1 MSKNDE
7 MEILSFIRNK
17 PVALVVSCQGP
28 EKHNTELIAMQFEK
42 FCESPLT
49 RNLGIYVFPWC
60 DLNAKGSNYSQET
73 LQRLADRI
81 RNARS

>member
-28 EKHNTELIAMQFEK
+28 EKHNTELLRCSLKNFAN
-42 FCESPLT
+42 PL
-49 RNLGIYVFPWC
+49 
-60 DLNAKGSNYSQET
+60 
-73 LQRLADRI
+73 
-81 RNARS
+81 